1 MRYMEKVM
9 PRGFLLFCAS
19 CAVAATSTAQAPIER
34 AWTLLK
40 QGASDPDDDKR
51 AKAVHAL
58 GLLSKNDDAR
68 RLAESALADPKPDV
82 RAVGATALGQIGLRA
97 SAAKLKEA
105 LKDPETE
112 VVFSATTALFA
123 LGDPAAHEV
132 YYAVLMGERKTGD
145 ALVQSQL
152 DRLKDP
158 EALAKI
164 SFEAGVGFIPFG
176 GISYKVFKSIHQ
188 DHATP
193 VRAAAAKKLA
203 SDPDPRSAQ
212 ALAKACSDEKWLV
225 RASVVSAIAERG
237 DKKLLAAVIP
247 LLDDPEE
254 IVRFT
259 AAAAVVRLGGE

>member
-1 MRYMEKVM
+1 MRTMENVM
-9 PRGFLLFCAS
+9 LRGFLLLCAS
-19 CAVAATSTAQAPIER
+19 CAVAATSTAQPPSER
-34 AWTLLK
+34 AWNVLK

-51 AKAVHAL
+51 AKAIHAL

-68 RLAESALADPKPDV
+68 RLAESALSDPKPDV

-105 LKDPETE
+105 LKDEETE

-123 LGDPAAHEV
+123 LGDPVAYEV
-132 YYAVLMGERKTGD
+132 YYAVLTGERKTGD

-164 SFEAGVGFIPFG
+164 GFEAGVGFIPFG
-176 GISYKVFKSIHQ
+176 GISYKVFRSIRE

-203 SDPDPRSAQ
+203 ADPDPKSGQ

-225 RASVVSAIAERG
+225 RASAVSAIAERG
-237 DKKLLAAVIP
+237 DEKLISAVIP
-247 LLDDPEE
+247 LLGDPED

-259 AAAAVVRLGGE
+259 AAAAVIRLGGK